1 MVWKLLTNAV
11 QMVTRA
17 DGALRVRQ
25 LGVLTVTMRQVA
37 IRQGIVDRE
46 RYKEESHARYEG
58 VPFQEVEPLRRRR
71 EIMTRLEKRIAEMEE
86 LILERPAFGEVYT
99 TLEAMLE
106 KFLYTNYHDEV
117 LLALTNLVI
126 ASEQRNIFI
135 NPFGVTDGFQRF
147 IMEIYMPYYMQMPQK
162 HNLIGVIVTPLSML
176 ILEGRHA
183 SSYVTGVVQGQDIK
197 TKSLV
202 LTTQRRALRA
212 KQLASSKGRIISIPT
227 TSFGEEHEELKKS
240 DYIPIFHDI
249 SGKDM
254 ITVTI
259 LDAVLRKYLIG
270 VWGAR
275 MVGYPEGY
283 AYWQY
288 PHISVILKRRGVRIR
303 YRKRFLVPRWAEH
316 IITMYLRGMRKFR
329 EVHGFYRPKRYQP
342 RRRRRT

>member
-1 MVWKLLTNAV
+1 MVWKILTNV
-11 QMVTRA
+11 IQMVTRRI
-17 DGALRVRQ
+17 GAIHIRE
-25 LGVLTVTMRQVA
+25 LGVLTTTARRRAVQQA
-37 IRQGIVDRE
+37 IMDRE
-46 RYKEESHARYEG
+46 RYEEESEAREEG
-58 VPFQEVEPLRRRR
+58 TPLREIEPLKRRQ
-71 EIMTRLEKRIAEMEE
+71 EIRTRLEKRIAEMEE
-86 LILERPAFGEVYT
+86 LILERPAFGETYT

-135 NPFGVTDGFQRF
+135 QPFGVTDGFQRF

-176 ILEGRHA
+176 ILEDRHA

-197 TKSLV
+197 TKPLV

-212 KQLASSKGRIISIPT
+212 KQLASSKGGIITIPT
-227 TSFGEEHEELKKS
+227 TAYGEEHEALKKS

-259 LDAVLRKYLIG
+259 LDAVIRKYLIN

-288 PHISVILKRRGVRIR
+288 PHISVILRRRGARIR

-316 IITMYLRGMRKFR
+316 IIDYYIRGMKKFR
-329 EVHGFYRPKRYQP
+329 EVHGFYRPTRYRP
-342 RRRRRT
+342 RYRRRT

>member
-11 QMVTRA
+11 QMGTRTE
-17 DGALRVRQ
+17 GALHIRQ
-25 LGVLTVTMRQVA
+25 LGIIATTMRQVA
-37 IRQGIVDRE
+37 VRQAIVDRE
-46 RYKEESHARYEG
+46 RYEDESGARYEG
-58 VPFQEVEPLRRRR
+58 TPLQEVEPRRRR
-71 EIMTRLEKRIAEMEE
+71 QEILTRLEKRIAEMEE
-86 LILERPAFGEVYT
+86 MILERPAFGEVYT
-99 TLEAMLE
+99 TVEAMLE
-106 KFLYTNYHDEV
+106 KFLYTYYHDEV

-147 IMEIYMPYYMQMPQK
+147 IMEIYMPYYMSMPQK

-197 TKSLV
+197 TKPFL

-212 KQLASSKGRIISIPT
+212 KQLASSKGGIINIPT
-227 TSFGEEHEELKKS
+227 TSYGEEHEELKKS

-249 SGKDM
+249 TGKD
-254 ITVTI
+254 IIVVTI
-259 LDAVLRKYLIG
+259 FDAMIRKYLIS
-270 VWGAR
+270 VSGAR

-288 PHISVILKRRGVRIR
+288 PHISVIIRRRGARIR

-316 IITMYLRGMRKFR
+316 IIHYYLKGMRKFR
-329 EVHGFYRPKRYQP
+329 EVHGFYRPKRYRP

>member
-1 MVWKLLTNAV
+1 MVWKLLTNV
-11 QMVTRA
+11 IQMVTRTA
-17 DGALRVRQ
+17 GALRVQQ
-25 LGVLTVTMRQVA
+25 LGVMRLATRRVA
-37 IRQGIVDRE
+37 VQQAILDRE
-46 RYKEESHARYEG
+46 HYEEETGARHEG
-58 VPFQEVEPLRRRR
+58 LPLQEVEPEKRRR
-71 EIMTRLEKRIAEMEE
+71 EIETRLEKRIAEMEE

-106 KFLYTNYHDEV
+106 KFLYTYYHDEV

-197 TKSLV
+197 TKPLV

-212 KQLASSKGRIISIPT
+212 KVLASSKSGIISIPT

-249 SGKDM
+249 EGKDM
-254 ITVTI
+254 IVVTI
-259 LDAVLRKYLIG
+259 LDAVLRKYLIN

-288 PHISVILKRRGVRIR
+288 PHISVILRRRGARIR

-316 IITMYLRGMRKFR
+316 IIDMYIRGMKKFR
-329 EVHGFYRPKRYQP
+329 EVHGFYRPQHHRP